1 MKQVIKG
8 LAIFLM
14 LIVVTSCQ
22 DDNDTQQR
30 DPLVG
35 IWYPFSED
43 GVEESDCRKEST
55 FTFSTDGTYRSIGI
69 IDDTDGTCINDFDSN
84 GTWENVGS
92 NTYEF
97 VDSES
102 NNPNRVELVFSDN
115 NNTFTIETS
124 VYKRK

>member
-69 IDDTDGTCINDFDSN
+69 IDDTDGTCINDFDYN

-97 VDSES
+97 IASD
-102 NNPNRVELVFSDN
+102 NDNPDRIEFIFSDN
-115 NNTFTIETS
+115 NNTFTIGTS